1 MNVFGQRHIWSNCC
15 PLASIN
21 LPKAS
26 FAFVSSLCVRV
37 KVTQGDTGHR
47 VSTVSGCGIHCVRV
61 RRPLCQGLVLTVSGC
76 GVHCV
81 RVWCDWLCLFLL
93 GGLLPHPRDCC
104 QEVHFCNA
112 YIPIPDL
119 LSNPPVLF
127 KNSIASNSRIC
138 VCVCVSVRACAC
150 TGTHLVMSISLHSHG
165 QQPARLLC
173 PWNFPSKNTGV
184 GCYFLLQGIIQT
196 QGSNLCLWYFLHWQV
211 DSLPLCH
218 LGSP

>member
-1 MNVFGQRHIWSNCC
+1 M
-15 PLASIN
+15 
-21 LPKAS
+21 
-26 FAFVSSLCVRV
+26 
-37 KVTQGDTGHR
+37 TQGDTGHR

-138 VCVCVSVRACAC
+138 VCVCVCLCARARVHRHTLSHVHLLAFPWTVAC
-150 TGTHLVMSISLHSHG
+150 QAPLSMEFSKQEYWSG
-165 QQPARLLC
+165 LL
-173 PWNFPSKNTGV
+173 FPSPGDYPDPGIKSVPLVFPALAGGFFTTVPPGKPLNSEISRSIFLQLLVPTD
-184 GCYFLLQGIIQT
+184 YEELLQNAI
-196 QGSNLCLWYFLHWQV
+196 
-211 DSLPLCH
+211 
-218 LGSP
+218 

>member
-1 MNVFGQRHIWSNCC
+1 MCLARDIFGPTAVLWPPSIFPKPRLPLSLHFVSGWRWHRVTRDTGC
-15 PLASIN
+15 PL
-21 LPKAS
+21 
-26 FAFVSSLCVRV
+26 C
-37 KVTQGDTGHR
+37 QGAA
-47 VSTVSGCGIHCVRV
+47 STVSGCGVHCVRV

-165 QQPARLLC
+165 Q
-173 PWNFPSKNTGV
+173 
-184 GCYFLLQGIIQT
+184 
-196 QGSNLCLWYFLHWQV
+196 
-211 DSLPLCH
+211 
-218 LGSP
+218 